1 MRSSFSRRTAWDRT
15 PNPLTLRLADA
26 RARGAKLTDLTESNP
41 TRAGIVQDE
50 LARALVSELGHAR
63 GVAYAPEPLGH
74 ATARE
79 AVAGYYAARAVSTD
93 ASDATGPID
102 ASRIVLSASSSEAY
116 AWLFKLLCERG
127 DRVLVPSPSYPLF
140 EWLAGL
146 EEVELA
152 PYPLARE
159 EGFRVDVDAV
169 ARALEG
175 RGPADRERTRAILLV
190 HPNNPTGSFVRR
202 DDAAALEALAAANGL
217 ALVVDEVFGDY
228 AHAKLPD
235 TRLPSFA
242 GRANALTFVLG
253 GLSKVVAMPQL
264 KLGWTVVS
272 GPPALA
278 DEALARLEMIAD
290 TYLSVATPVQLA
302 LPALLEARP
311 AVQRAILDRVR
322 GNLAA
327 LDATLARVGAG
338 LVRRLPVEGGWYA
351 ILDVPRTRAEDEW
364 VERLV
369 ELGVVVHPGYFFDLD
384 REGYLVVSLLPRAE
398 DFAPAIDTVVR
409 AIVEG

>member
-1 MRSSFSRRTAWDRT
+1 MMTHPARPIPFSRRTAWDRT
-15 PNPLTLRLADA
+15 PNPLTVRLADA
-26 RARGAKLTDLTESNP
+26 RARGVALTDLTESNP
-41 TRAGIVQDE
+41 TRAGIVDPAV
-50 LARALVSELGHAR
+50 ARAMVGELGDAR
-63 GVAYAPEPLGH
+63 GVAYAPDPLGVP
-74 ATARE
+74 TARA
-79 AVAGYYAARAVSTD
+79 AVAGYYQARGAA
-93 ASDATGPID
+93 ID
-102 ASRIVLSASSSEAY
+102 PARIVLSASSSEAY

-159 EGFRVDVDAV
+159 EGFRVDLDAV

-175 RGPADRERTRAILLV
+175 DGPSDRARTRAILMV
-190 HPNNPTGSFVRR
+190 HPNNPTGSYVRR
-202 DDAAALEALAAANGL
+202 DDAAALEALAAANGI

-228 AHAKLPD
+228 AHAALGD
-235 TRLPSFA
+235 DRLPTFA
-242 GRANALTFVLG
+242 GRASALTFVLS

-272 GPPALA
+272 GPAALA

-302 LPALLEARP
+302 LPALLAERP
-311 AVQRAILDRVR
+311 TIQRAILDRVR
-322 GNLAA
+322 ENLAA
-327 LDATLARVGAG
+327 LDATIARAGAG

-369 ELGVVVHPGYFFDLD
+369 DLGVIVQPGYFFDLD

-398 DFAPAIDTVVR
+398 AFAPAIETVVR